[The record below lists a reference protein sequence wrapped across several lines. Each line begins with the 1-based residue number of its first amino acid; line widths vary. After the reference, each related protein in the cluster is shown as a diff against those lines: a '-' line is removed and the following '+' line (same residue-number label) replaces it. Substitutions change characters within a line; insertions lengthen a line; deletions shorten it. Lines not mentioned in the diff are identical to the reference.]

1 MGLLDTG
8 RKQEAKD
15 NRDIIAGSNDN
26 PYFILG
32 GGIDMRKRFAG
43 VILFFVMSICYV
55 NTVFATAIGI
65 PIPGVS
71 DAINEFVEKHE
82 NFINKLSEF
91 LGYEASG
98 TDIHNW
104 SLAIS
109 TLRADGFS
117 DAAIAGILGNVKVE
131 GGTNQFAIEGYSGK
145 KTTDGKD
152 YTQFELGKSYDY
164 GDVEPSLFTN
174 SKGKTMGGEGHG
186 LVQWSFGRAEN
197 LTKFADSSEF
207 DYVTVTHW
215 HKAYASTMSQH
226 TCKIPDMA
234 GQVCFMV
241 EELNTDYTE
250 VKDAIKD
257 STYPSDAA
265 RIFHD
270 NYEKSGTNTIKDRQ
284 DAAEQAL
291 DMVKACTVTLASSSV
306 NKDNTEQKVAK
317 RLVLNGVWG
326 EKKFADFS
334 QLVEQPITF
343 PDKDDLSKEQ
353 LKGVTDWKNNIKYE
367 SEDNVI
373 KYIRVFVMLFGILF
387 LVWILLIYL
396 SYWFDRINNFLDLE
410 LLPIITAG
418 RLRVS
423 PEEHECTFNPKS
435 YSKGQAQTVNH
446 RTVLFIC
453 MAGVFFAVLIIS
465 GYIYT
470 LLNYLVRKMLSII
483 GIV

>member
-8 RKQEAKD
+8 RKQEAKN
-15 NRDIIAGSNDN
+15 NRDFAAGNNDN
-26 PYFILG
+26 SYFILG

-71 DAINEFVEKHE
+71 DAINEMKKKHE
-82 NFINKLSEF
+82 NFINKLNEF
-91 LGYEASG
+91 LGYEASN
-98 TDIHNW
+98 TEIRNW
-104 SLAIS
+104 SLAIA

-131 GGTNQFAIEGYSGK
+131 GGTKQFAIEGYSGK

-164 GDVEPSLFTN
+164 GDIEPSLYT
-174 SKGKTMGGEGHG
+174 SPKTGKTMGGEGHG
-186 LVQWSFGRAEN
+186 LVQWSFGRANN
-197 LTKFADSSEF
+197 LTRFADDSEF
-207 DYVTVTHW
+207 GYVTVTHW
-215 HKAYASTMSQH
+215 HKSYDGDMEQH

-241 EELNTDYTE
+241 EELNTDYTD
-250 VKDAIKD
+250 VKEQIKD
-257 STYPSDAA
+257 LNNAWFAA
-265 RIFHD
+265 KFFHD
-270 NYEKSGTNTIKDRQ
+270 GYEKSGTDTLRERQ
-284 DAAEQAL
+284 TAANEAL
-291 DMVKACTVTLASSSV
+291 PLVEACTAVVSV
-306 NKDNTEQKVAK
+306 SEENEDVEQKVVDNLTSK
-317 RLVLNGVWG
+317 KIWHEG
-326 EKKFADFS
+326 EFASFS
-334 QLVEQPITF
+334 ELVEKPLFFATRE
-343 PDKDDLSKEQ
+343 DLSQEN
-353 LKGVTDWKNNIKYE
+353 LKGVIDWKNNIEYE

-410 LLPIITAG
+410 LLPIVTAG

-423 PEEHECTFNPKS
+423 PEENECTFNPKS